1 MLGISTLNRR
11 NNSLL
16 FRVSQNFLALKSL
29 FLSVQTLTFLFS
41 SFCFLYGKPSK
52 NCSHFYTTTHI
63 FTAAKACRP
72 SLRPSLAAVCLWLSL
87 LSVLSSSLTENHALL
102 GWALIWP
109 FRNISCLCFRKLL
122 DSFPS
127 ADKTVHWKHRLISS
141 KALWL
146 NLSREYSLYA
156 SQYILLLLSAL
167 TSSIKTNDPVIP
179 ASTHAHATTLSSPK
193 MMRYFPSYHI
203 IPFQGS

>member
-16 FRVSQNFLALKSL
+16 FRVSRNFLALKSL
-29 FLSVQTLTFLFS
+29 FLSVQTLTLLFS
-41 SFCFLYGKPSK
+41 SFFFLYGKPSK

-87 LSVLSSSLTENHALL
+87 LSVLSSSVTENHALL

-146 NLSREYSLYA
+146 NLSRVLPVRFTVHPAPSISTHIINKNQWSSYTGIHTCPCNNTVFTKDDEVLP
-156 SQYILLLLSAL
+156 LLSYYPL
-167 TSSIKTNDPVIP
+167 P
-179 ASTHAHATTLSSPK
+179 
-193 MMRYFPSYHI
+193 R
-203 IPFQGS
+203 

>member
-16 FRVSQNFLALKSL
+16 FRVIWSLNFLALRSL
-29 FLSVQTLTFLFS
+29 FLNVQTLTSLFS

-52 NCSHFYTTTHI
+52 NCSHFYTTTHT

-72 SLRPSLAAVCLWLSL
+72 SLRSSLPAVCLWPSL
-87 LSVLSSSLTENHALL
+87 LSVLSSSVTENHALL

-122 DSFPS
+122 DSFLS
-127 ADKTVHWKHRLISS
+127 VFWVMALESTVLSVLKHFGWIWAESTPCTLHSS
-141 KALWL
+141 
-146 NLSREYSLYA
+146 SCSFYQHSHH
-156 SQYILLLLSAL
+156 Q
-167 TSSIKTNDPVIP
+167 
-179 ASTHAHATTLSSPK
+179 
-193 MMRYFPSYHI
+193 
-203 IPFQGS
+203 